1 LEDHT
6 CPDCLFPSSNSEGI
20 PDLLLSMQGDLLDA
34 PLAYG
39 SVRRTG
45 DYRGRTVHF
54 YVDDSR
60 FNVLGNAVEYGGAF
74 WKLWERPE
82 RIVTSCA
89 PSFCEVNFSTSNT
102 LPRAHALWQIYKKRY
117 LSRYFQEKGMRCFVD
132 LNVASRWQ
140 DENLLGIPLSWRAF
154 STKVHRST
162 TLEELTDQAGY
173 AESIR
178 GSDDLLFVVFSN
190 RSEVRELCQRQGWVY
205 CDEGKSIFG
214 LRESNKTRSLQ
225 SERIKNNQKTLMEV
239 C

>member
-1 LEDHT
+1 MEID
-6 CPDCLFPSSNSEGI
+6 F
-20 PDLLLSMQGDLLDA
+20 
-34 PLAYG
+34 
-39 SVRRTG
+39 VRLWHWLG
-45 DYRGRTVHF
+45 
-54 YVDDSR
+54 R
-60 FNVLGNAVEYGGAF
+60 FNITPCGFSLEKQEAGEYKPCFDKRYHASGHASREDIT
-74 WKLWERPE
+74 WAIDQVDP
-82 RIVTSCA
+82 A

-140 DENLLGIPLSWRAF
+140 DENLLGIPPSWRAF

-205 CDEGKSIFG
+205 VDEGKSVFG

-225 SERIKNNQKTLMEV
+225 SERIKNIQKTLMEV